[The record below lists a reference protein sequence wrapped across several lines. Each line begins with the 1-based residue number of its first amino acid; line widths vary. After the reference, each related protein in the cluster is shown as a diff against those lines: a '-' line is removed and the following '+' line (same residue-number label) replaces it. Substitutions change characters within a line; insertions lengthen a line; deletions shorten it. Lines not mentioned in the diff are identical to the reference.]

1 MGAMDTLGVMPRGR
15 SRTHRAGRVRAR
27 VLALLLAW
35 AAGGGVLAEPL
46 RISLDG
52 LADPGPVSAAASAAE
67 AARFVSARPD
77 PAASAA
83 AAQGAAKA
91 DPDAAD
97 DERDFVPA
105 LALPRREP
113 GPELALPRPDESQG
127 VLRLLRGDD
136 GSTTAAVPLPERRS
150 LGAFG
155 RRDAG
160 AGTAAQEP
168 AQPGQDGQEGL
179 APGGAAAAEA
189 AEDSFEALPGG
200 AAAPADTGTSASA
213 AAFGAA
219 PEPREGPD
227 HVRMLTV
234 FIVVPLVL
242 AAMLLLWR
250 LDRGGRHRRRR
261 GSSTRHARAQDR

>member
-15 SRTHRAGRVRAR
+15 SRTHRAGRARAR

-136 GSTTAAVPLPERRS
+136 GSTAAAPPLPERRA

-160 AGTAAQEP
+160 ASEAAHESAEP
-168 AQPGQDGQEGL
+168 GREGP
-179 APGGAAAAEA
+179 APAAAAAAEA
-189 AEDSFEALPGG
+189 AEDAFEALPDEAVALAG
-200 AAAPADTGTSASA
+200 AGTSASA

-261 GSSTRHARAQDR
+261 GSSTRHARAHDR